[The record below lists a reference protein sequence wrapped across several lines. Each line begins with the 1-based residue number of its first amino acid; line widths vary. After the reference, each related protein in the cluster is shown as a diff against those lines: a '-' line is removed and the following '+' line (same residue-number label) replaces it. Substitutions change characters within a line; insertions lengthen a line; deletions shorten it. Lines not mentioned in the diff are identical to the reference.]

1 MYLNPAAPLLI
12 ACRHPQPEHTG
23 QQYQRQDHQ
32 QQNPSYHGCPS
43 SRFRPDSGAAAAPP
57 GRTGQ
62 SSAETPGSSGRGWA
76 ARRVQA
82 AAGRHQLPVQQQGQ
96 GMGAVHP
103 PHLVNE
109 HPGHRLKIRHHRQGL
124 QGRRRELVRLAPGQ
138 QAPGWSPPT
147 GGRRPA
153 ASSPPAEPD
162 GPPPVPPHSLGPG
175 TGRPGPPPPGAAH
188 GLGQP
193 GFLHRLPQREK
204 DCLRGALPLI
214 SLHCHPLLPLSALL
228 PRASGP
234 RSPGDLRVVHLPGQV
249 NLSLPAKL

>member
-1 MYLNPAAPLLI
+1 
-12 ACRHPQPEHTG
+12 
-23 QQYQRQDHQ
+23 
-32 QQNPSYHGCPS
+32 
-43 SRFRPDSGAAAAPP
+43 
-57 GRTGQ
+57 
-62 SSAETPGSSGRGWA
+62 
-76 ARRVQA
+76 
-82 AAGRHQLPVQQQGQ
+82 
-96 GMGAVHP
+96 MGAVHP
-103 PHLVNE
+103 PHLVND

-138 QAPGWSPPT
+138 QAPDGLPPLGGGDQLPALLQPNQT
-147 GGRRPA
+147 DPRLFRLIALGQGLAGPGRR
-153 ASSPPAEPD
+153 
-162 GPPPVPPHSLGPG
+162 L
-175 TGRPGPPPPGAAH
+175 PGAAY